1 MRRKDREVT
10 DEKKIMEI
18 ISQCYCCRLGFIDKG
33 AVYIVP
39 LNFGFEKKATD
50 YVFYFHSAMEGRKI
64 ECMKTGNPVGFELD
78 TNYQLQE
85 AKNPCAYSA
94 AFQSIIGTGKIV
106 ILTDAKEKSYAL
118 SQIMYHNNCKIDWQF
133 SPKMLAKLA
142 VFKLLVTELS
152 CKEHKAISMHNDNL
166 NEDKRI
172 LLDHID
178 EIHTTE
184 KGSKRIKTNLKL
196 DVSNVVA
203 YCKDKLLDKNC
214 QIYRI
219 GKNWYGEIDG
229 IKITI
234 NAYRYT
240 IITAHAIK

>member
-1 MRRKDREVT
+1 MEMRRKDREVT

-94 AFQSIIGTGKIV
+94 I
-106 ILTDAKEKSYAL
+106 
-118 SQIMYHNNCKIDWQF
+118 
-133 SPKMLAKLA
+133 
-142 VFKLLVTELS
+142 
-152 CKEHKAISMHNDNL
+152 
-166 NEDKRI
+166 
-172 LLDHID
+172 
-178 EIHTTE
+178 
-184 KGSKRIKTNLKL
+184 
-196 DVSNVVA
+196 
-203 YCKDKLLDKNC
+203 
-214 QIYRI
+214 
-219 GKNWYGEIDG
+219 
-229 IKITI
+229 
-234 NAYRYT
+234 
-240 IITAHAIK
+240 

>member
-85 AKNPCAYSA
+85 AKILVHIQQL
-94 AFQSIIGTGKIV
+94 FKVLLGQERLQS
-106 ILTDAKEKSYAL
+106 
-118 SQIMYHNNCKIDWQF
+118 
-133 SPKMLAKLA
+133 
-142 VFKLLVTELS
+142 
-152 CKEHKAISMHNDNL
+152 
-166 NEDKRI
+166 
-172 LLDHID
+172 
-178 EIHTTE
+178 
-184 KGSKRIKTNLKL
+184 
-196 DVSNVVA
+196 
-203 YCKDKLLDKNC
+203 
-214 QIYRI
+214 
-219 GKNWYGEIDG
+219 
-229 IKITI
+229 
-234 NAYRYT
+234 
-240 IITAHAIK
+240 